1 MARDQHEDGNEK
13 PRKLEVDLSEDAVEQ
28 AKNRILYGVGYKRP
42 PKRAQ
47 FQKGQSGNPKGRP
60 KAVRLD
66 LDSDRSAN
74 AIALREGER
83 LISVREGTEIGDMPI
98 IDAVFRKQSATALGG
113 NAYAQKHKIE
123 QYKHAERE
131 RRQKIAEDIELC
143 TYYVETRRAEIAEAQ
158 AKGQPLPDP
167 LPHPDDV
174 VIDYEKGVQF
184 IGPFTEEGRAWVEEN
199 ARVRD
204 ALIMQDALDW
214 RMAGKV
220 DSTDPLDQPGSALA
234 FAQVLNLGLP
244 ERYRLSELMM
254 VIRMDRYRT
263 WSKRKLLKEVYRAW
277 RALGMRFPRGR
288 TFPPLRFAKETIEDI
303 VEQATTGADDDTAR
317 FTALPLHIQIDAIGI
332 ARRKHREG
340 HG

>member
-1 MARDQHEDGNEK
+1 MANDHSTGGDDET
-13 PRKLEVDLSEDAVEQ
+13 PRSKKGFSDETVEQ
-28 AKNRILYGVGYKRP
+28 IKHTLMHGVGYKRP
-42 PKRAQ
+42 PKRTQ

-60 KAVRLD
+60 KAVKLD

-83 LISVREGTEIGDMPI
+83 LISVREGTETRDMPI

-131 RRQKIAEDIELC
+131 RRQKIAKDIELY
-143 TYYVETRRAEIAEAQ
+143 TYYVETRRAEIAEAK
-158 AKGQPLPDP
+158 AKGQPHPDP

-174 VIDYEKGVQF
+174 VIHPEKGVRF

-220 DSTDPLDQPGSALA
+220 DSTDPLDQPSSALA
-234 FAQVLNLGLP
+234 FAQGLNLCVP

-254 VIRMDRYRT
+254 AIRMDRYRT

-277 RALGMRFPRGR
+277 RSLGVRVPRGR
-288 TFPPLRFAKETIEDI
+288 AFPPLRYAKQTMDGI
-303 VEQATTGADDDTAR
+303 VECLASGGDEDTAR
-317 FTALPLHIQIDAIGI
+317 FTALPLHIQIDALGM
-332 ARRKHREG
+332 ARRERREG
-340 HG
+340 